1 MKNGF
6 YFHDPK
12 NSWINTASGKKFFP
26 LEPSIEQFDIQDQAH
41 ALANIAHYNGQSNV
55 FWSVAAHAMLV
66 SDVSRMR
73 AKEHGEEI
81 EALTALWGLVH
92 DNAEA
97 YIGDIC
103 YPLKQMPQFDF
114 YRELDAKYDRL
125 LCQWLGIDADG
136 IEFNTARAIVD
147 DFDKEVCTY
156 EAPALF
162 DEVHP
167 DWYFKPAKATPEESS
182 LIASHLE
189 YYSGQHSSNEYIK
202 KRYLECFL
210 GADHRWRDL

>member
-1 MKNGF
+1 MNNF

-26 LEPSIEQFDIQDQAH
+26 LAPSIDLFDIQDQAH
-41 ALANIAHYNGQSNV
+41 ALSHIARYNGQSNV

-66 SDVSRMR
+66 SEVCRMR
-73 AKEHGEEI
+73 ACEHGDRI
-81 EALTALWGLVH
+81 AALAALWGIVH

-114 YRELDAKYDRL
+114 FRELDAKYDRL
-125 LCQWLGIDADG
+125 LCQWLNIDPDS
-136 IEFNTARAIVD
+136 IEFNTARAIVE

-156 EAPALF
+156 EAPNIF
-162 DEVHP
+162 EIVHP
-167 DWYFKPAKATPEESS
+167 DWYFKPEKATFDEKRVIE
-182 LIASHLE
+182 SHLNH
-189 YYSGQHSSNEYIK
+189 YSGSYASQA
-202 KRYLECFL
+202 YLARFL
-210 GADHRWRDL
+210 EALAQWRSL